1 MPVYCIAIAVA
12 KNIDNKDAVE
22 EVLVKIKV
30 ITQRNKADR
39 PINLLKNNKQIIVVA
54 TPLPPLNFR

>member
-1 MPVYCIAIAVA
+1 VA